1 LLKELQAMDCFI
13 HLHRILKLEVT
24 MTVTGQK
31 TWKKEK
37 AQLDLY
43 SLLEKY
49 LSRGHQ
55 SNNLLLHYPHVKQN
69 TLLLHRVCVMQYG

>member
-1 LLKELQAMDCFI
+1 MDCFI

-31 TWKKEK
+31 TWK
-37 AQLDLY
+37 
-43 SLLEKY
+43 KY

>member
-1 LLKELQAMDCFI
+1 MDCFI